1 MSKRYENLMKRIHAG
16 ENILLDGATGSEL
29 ENRGIK
35 MDNSWCGTA
44 SLESDTLKQI
54 HKDYI
59 EAGSSIITTNT
70 YATNRMILETAGVDN
85 QFKEIN
91 LSAINAAIEARE
103 ECGRDDV
110 LIAGSLSHQI
120 PYEDAFETQEE
131 REKFKK
137 KLTPEYFQKSFD
149 ELAFFLA
156 DNGCDF
162 ILLELMYRPDRIEII
177 FDSASKAGLPVWAGF
192 SSRNKDG
199 LIALTTDYDYSF
211 KKMISNVKHHKL
223 DAVGIMHC
231 EINVIEQSIKE
242 LKEVYDL
249 PVMAY
254 PEVAVFNFPH
264 YDMSNVISPDD
275 YLIVNFDKLAN
286 NTFFRNAP
294 NQVFWFSRKSFVQLG
309 VINELQG
316 THFHSNRIHSNIHC
330 HSEFKVNKMRIVRQE
345 NRQNLLDK

>member
-1 MSKRYENLMKRIHAG
+1 MNQRYKNFLEVLNSG
-16 ENILLDGATGSEL
+16 ETILLDGATGSEL

-35 MDNSWCGTA
+35 MDNSWCATA
-44 SLESDTLKQI
+44 SLEFDILKQI

-59 EAGSSIITTNT
+59 NAGAKIITTNT
-70 YATNRMILETAGVDN
+70 YASNRMILEVAGVEDK
-85 QFKEIN
+85 FEDIN
-91 LSAINAAIEARE
+91 LAAINAAIQARE

-110 LIAGSLSHQI
+110 LVAGSLSHQI
-120 PYEDAFETQEE
+120 PYEDAFRSQEE
-131 REKFKK
+131 KDKYIK

-162 ILLELMYRPDRIEII
+162 ILLELMYRPDRIDII
-177 FDSASKAGLPVWAGF
+177 FDSASKVGLPVWAGF

-199 LIALTTDYDYSF
+199 LIALTTDYEYSF

-231 EINVIEQSIKE
+231 DIGVIEESIKE

-249 PVMAY
+249 PIMAY

-264 YDMSNVISPDD
+264 YDMSNVIQPND
-275 YLIVNFDKLAN
+275 YLVEAKKWKDAGAQIIGGCCGTTVKHIKALNKL
-286 NTFFRNAP
+286 
-294 NQVFWFSRKSFVQLG
+294 
-309 VINELQG
+309 
-316 THFHSNRIHSNIHC
+316 
-330 HSEFKVNKMRIVRQE
+330 
-345 NRQNLLDK
+345 